1 MNIAAA
7 SATNTV
13 EGIARVVHIEGAVAW
28 LEPEQATGCGSCASA
43 SRCGAGAGA
52 ESGSGSPGIGTVAS
66 RMEAR
71 RFPLDSPEGLRVG
84 ERVVIGVDS
93 RALIKASLTAYA
105 MPLGAALAA
114 GGLAEWALGSDLAS
128 MGAMAAGLGVGL
140 LAARLSARRLSRQGD
155 LAPRFLRRARPDETC
170 AD

>member
-1 MNIAAA
+1 MRIAAA
-7 SATNTV
+7 SAANTV

-28 LEPEQATGCGSCASA
+28 LEPEQATGCGSCGSA
-43 SRCGAGAGA
+43 SRCGAGA
-52 ESGSGSPGIGTVAS
+52 ESGSPGIGTVAS

-71 RFPLDSPEGLRVG
+71 RFALDSPQGLRVG

-114 GGLAEWALGSDLAS
+114 GGIAEWALGSDLVS
-128 MGAMAAGLGVGL
+128 MGAMAAGLGVGM
-140 LAARLSARRLSRQGD
+140 LAARASAHRLSGQGA
-155 LAPRFLRRARPDETC
+155 LAPRFLRRAQPGETC
-170 AD
+170 GTS